1 MIQVTIGESKAQVK
15 HFPKLMKSTINSLQ
29 VFFTEPGIGIVVV
42 AGNDY
47 GISHY
52 SSDWAMCSFTDIEEA
67 APVVVKPFPK
77 SMIATDPSDNADGT
91 IVYFTKPESGV
102 IIYTPSNYK
111 YVGYKSDTF
120 IMKYFT
126 DFNGSITLQN
136 S

>member
-1 MIQVTIGESKAQVK
+1 MIQVTISESKAQFK
-15 HFPKLMKSTINSLQ
+15 HFPKLMKSTKTSLQ
-29 VFFTEPGIGIVVV
+29 VFFTEPNTGIVVV
-42 AGNDY
+42 AGSDY
-47 GISHY
+47 DISHY
-52 SSDWAMCSFTDIEEA
+52 SSGWDMCYFTDIEEA

-77 SMIATDPSDNADGT
+77 LMIATDPSDNADGT

-102 IIYTPSNYK
+102 IIYTPNNYK

-126 DFNGSITLQN
+126 DFNVSITLQN